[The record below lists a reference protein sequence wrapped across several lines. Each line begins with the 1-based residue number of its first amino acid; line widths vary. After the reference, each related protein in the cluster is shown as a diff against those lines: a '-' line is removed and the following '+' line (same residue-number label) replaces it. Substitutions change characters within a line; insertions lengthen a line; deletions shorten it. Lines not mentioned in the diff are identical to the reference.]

1 MLISNAAIK
10 NRTTVFVIMLMIVL
24 AGVLSYVTLPR
35 ESAPD
40 VKIPHILV
48 TTVHDGVSP
57 VDVESTITAE
67 IEAELAGLKGLK
79 EVTSTSRESISVIDV
94 EFLPDIEIEDAL
106 QRVKDK
112 VDLAKADLP
121 AEAEEPV
128 VKEINIAE
136 FPIMMVNISGD
147 VSPVQLKDIADRLED
162 EIEKLPGVLGV
173 DVLGTL
179 EREIRVEIDPER
191 VARFGLTLP
200 ELLALIPAQ
209 NVNRSAGGL
218 DTEMVRFNLRVPAEF
233 EDPENIDKLIL
244 AMRGEQPIY
253 LTDVGRVI
261 DTFKDRTTY
270 ARLDG
275 EPSVTVAIRKR
286 VGANIVDIAD
296 AVRVILDEARA
307 KVPAGVRFDVTSDRS
322 DDIRMMVKDLEN
334 NILTGLILVVGVL
347 VVFMGLRNSLIVALA
362 IPMSMLMSFAII
374 EMIGLT
380 LNMIVL
386 FSLILA
392 LGMLVDNAIVI
403 VENIYRHMHM
413 DKPRIRAAM
422 DGTAEVA
429 WPVITSTATTIA
441 AFSPLLF
448 WPGIM
453 GDFMKYLP
461 MTVIIVLA
469 SSLFVAMVINPVIC
483 SIFAKPKDKTDAVK
497 TRKPEGR
504 FTRAYR
510 LALGAAMRH
519 RATTL
524 ILAICLLAGIGIVYA
539 RRGAG
544 SELFPDIDPAFV
556 VVNLRAPQGTNIS
569 HTNKLAW
576 LVEKEIAPYQSH
588 YAARRPYFKHVVTN
602 VGSAGGEWGGEEG
615 PHIANI
621 NVMFQDFA
629 DREVASRDFIPT
641 FRNALDDLVG
651 AEVKV
656 DKQEEGPPTG
666 SPVTVRI
673 IGQDLETL
681 ARLNDEALRRL
692 RTVPNLVNLR
702 SDLEATRPEIQ
713 FLPDRHRAAILG
725 LNPSE
730 VGTYL
735 NAAIFGRQVG
745 TFRQFN
751 DDYDITIRMPQ
762 RLRQG
767 LGPTLGME
775 VPNQR
780 RQGVPMTSLGRFQ
793 LAPGYGTI
801 HRIDQKRVVTITGDN
816 EGRLG
821 TKVLADAQ
829 KALAEIDLP
838 VGYEIRYAGEKEE
851 QDKAG
856 TFLLKAG
863 GIAVLTI
870 IGILVAQ
877 FNTLSAPLIIMTTVV
892 LSTIGVFT
900 GLLVLDLPFGIIMTG
915 VGVIS
920 LAGVVVNNAIVLL
933 DYTRQLQRRG
943 LDLVEAVVQAGVTR
957 LRPVLL
963 TATTTILGLIPM
975 LVGVSIDFRAMELST
990 RSESSQWW
998 QSMAAAVV
1006 FGLGF
1011 ATLLTLLVVPALYVM
1026 LYRLASRFGLGG
1038 LHHSGQGQLKPRKI
1052 LEDY

>member
-1 MLISNAAIK
+1 MFISNAAIR
-10 NRTTVFVIMLMIVL
+10 NRTTVFVVMVMIIL
-24 AGVLSYVTLPR
+24 AGVVSYVTLPR

-40 VKIPHILV
+40 VKIPNILI
-48 TTVHDGVSP
+48 TTIHDGVSP
-57 VDVESTITAE
+57 VDIESTITAE
-67 IEAELAGLKGLK
+67 IETELSGLKGVK
-79 EVTSTSRESISVIDV
+79 EITSTSRESVSTINV
-94 EFLPDIEIEDAL
+94 EFMPDIEIEEAL

-121 AEAEEPV
+121 IEAEEPV

-136 FPIMMVNISGD
+136 FPIMMVNIHGD
-147 VSPVQLKDIADRLED
+147 VLAVQLKEIADRLED
-162 EIEKLPGVLGV
+162 EVEKIPGVLGV

-179 EREIRVEIDPER
+179 EREIRVEIQPER

-200 ELLALIPAQ
+200 ELLALIPSE
-209 NVNRSAGGL
+209 NVNQSAGGL
-218 DTEMVRFNLRVPAEF
+218 DTEQIRFNFRIPAEF
-233 EDPENIDKLIL
+233 ENPENIDKLIL
-244 AMRGEQPIY
+244 AMRGDQPIF

-261 DTFKDRTTY
+261 DTFKDRQTY
-270 ARLDG
+270 ARLNG
-275 EPSVTVAIRKR
+275 EPSVTLAVRKR
-286 VGANIVDIAD
+286 VGANIVEIAD
-296 AVRVILDEARA
+296 GVRMVLAEAR
-307 KVPAGVRFDVTSDRS
+307 KHVPEAVKFTITSDRS

-334 NILTGLILVVGVL
+334 NILTGLLLVVGVL
-347 VVFMGLRNSLIVALA
+347 MIFMGIRNSLIVALA

-374 EMIGLT
+374 EMVGLT

-413 DKPRIRAAM
+413 DKSRAKAAM

-429 WPVITSTATTIA
+429 WPVITSTATTLA
-441 AFSPLLF
+441 AFTPLLF

-461 MTVIIVLA
+461 MTVMIVLS

-483 SIFAKPKDKTDAVK
+483 SIFAKPKADEPVASD
-497 TRKPEGR
+497 KPEGVLVRAYQWMLQKTMKHR
-504 FTRAYR
+504 FTT
-510 LALGAAMRH
+510 LVLGVM
-519 RATTL
+519 L
-524 ILAICLLAGIGIVYA
+524 LLSILVVYQ

-544 SELFPDIDPAFV
+544 GELFPDIDPAFV
-556 VVNLRAPQGTNIS
+556 VVNLRAPQGTNID
-569 HTNKLAW
+569 HTNELA
-576 LVEKEIAPYQSH
+576 LEVEKRIGKF
-588 YAARRPYFKHVVTN
+588 ARSYKADQPYFKNVVTN
-602 VGSAGGEWGGEEG
+602 VGSAGGNWGGEEG
-615 PHIANI
+615 PHIANVNI
-621 NVMFQDFA
+621 MFQDFA
-629 DREVASRDFIPT
+629 DRERPSGDFIPLL
-641 FRNALDDLVG
+641 REELKDLVG

-673 IGQDLETL
+673 IGEDMDELN
-681 ARLNDEALRRL
+681 RLSREAIQRL
-692 RTVPNLVNLR
+692 KTVPNLVNLR
-702 SDLEATRPEIQ
+702 SDLEAARPEIQ
-713 FLPDRHRAAILG
+713 FIPDRQRTAILG
-725 LNPSE
+725 LDPNTI
-730 VGTYL
+730 GTYL
-735 NAAIFGRQVG
+735 KAAIFGWKVG

-751 DDYDITIRMPQ
+751 DDYDITIRMPEN
-762 RLRQG
+762 LREG
-767 LGPTLGME
+767 LEPTLQMQ
-775 VPNQR
+775 VPNER
-780 RQGVPMTSLGRFQ
+780 RLGVALSSLGRFR

-821 TKVLADAQ
+821 PEVLADAQ
-829 KALAEIDLP
+829 AEMAELDLP
-838 VGYEIRYAGEKEE
+838 DGYEIRFAGEKEE
-851 QDKAG
+851 QDKASA
-856 TFLLKAG
+856 FLLNAG
-863 GIAVLTI
+863 VIAILAIVA
-870 IGILVAQ
+870 ILVAQ
-877 FNTLSAPLIIMTTVV
+877 FNTLSVPLIIMTTVL

-900 GLLVLDLPFGIIMTG
+900 GLLVMDLPFGIIMTG

-943 LDLVEAVVQAGVTR
+943 LDLVEAVVQAGITR

-975 LVGVSIDFRAMELST
+975 LIGVSIDFRAMELST

-1011 ATLLTLLVVPALYVM
+1011 ATVLTLLAVPALYVM
-1026 LYRLASRFGLGG
+1026 LFRLASYFGLGG
-1038 LHHSGQGQLKPRKI
+1038 LHHSGEAEKRPQPV